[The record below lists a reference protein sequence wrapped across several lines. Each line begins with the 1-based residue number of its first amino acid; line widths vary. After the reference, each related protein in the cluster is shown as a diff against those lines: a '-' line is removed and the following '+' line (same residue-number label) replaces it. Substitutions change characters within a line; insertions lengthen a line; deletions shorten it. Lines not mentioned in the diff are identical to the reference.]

1 MTFETIMTIIHVTAV
16 FMSYI
21 SAYYVFIHPKGVKEH
36 KILGKVYAISMLTLA
51 LSGFGIYESS
61 GTFSIFHF
69 FSILTITSITAGWVA
84 IIRYVKTKKPSL
96 LIHHY
101 FHMCYSFMGLNL
113 AALAQAM
120 RGMTFHSVNEY
131 YLTVL
136 VTYLPAVLLAR
147 WLIRKKMMPTMI
159 RRYVN

>member
-1 MTFETIMTIIHVTAV
+1 MNIEPILSVLHVTAV
-16 FMSYI
+16 ITSYI
-21 SAYYVFIHPKGVKEH
+21 SAYYVFINPKGGKQH
-36 KILGKVYAISMLTLA
+36 KKIGKIYAVAMLTVA

-69 FSILTITSITAGWVA
+69 FSIVTITSITLGWVS
-84 IIRYVKTKKPSL
+84 IIRYVKTKNPSW

-101 FHMCYSFMGLNL
+101 FNMCYSFMGLNL

-120 RGMTFHSVNEY
+120 RGMTFHSLNEY

-136 VTYLPAVLLAR
+136 VTYLPVILLAR
-147 WLIRKKMMPTMI
+147 WLIRKKLMPTMI